1 MSQINLQ
8 NRPENPI
15 QSHQQNKP
23 TNNLHSDQKKIL
35 LNAFDMNCVGHIN
48 HGLWTHPRDES
59 YRFNE
64 LSYWTDLAKTLE
76 KGLFDGLFIA
86 DITGVYDVYQNGIDL
101 TLKESIQLPSHDP
114 STLVSAMAAVTEHL
128 GFGITVNLS
137 YESPYQF
144 ARRFA
149 SLDHLTQGRIGWNIV
164 TGYLDSAERLIGQ
177 KGLKEHDQRYEQAEE
192 FLELCYKFWEGSWEN
207 DAVIIDK
214 KQRIFT
220 QPNKVHA
227 IQHDGKFYKSEGVF
241 QVSPSIQRT
250 PVLFQAGASP
260 RGLKFATRHPEAMF
274 IGGDNTEKLKKQV
287 DSIRELARLDGRDD
301 QALKLFAGITV
312 VTAET
317 DELAQEKLKEYVKY
331 ASSEAGLAH
340 LSSSVGIDFSQYAD
354 DDVIPYQQTNSIVSV
369 NDRFKE
375 QKVTLGDLKAQHLLG
390 GRYPLFVGSGTTV
403 AEQLIELIDATGLDG
418 FNLTRTVAPES
429 HHDFIRLVIPELQQ
443 RGRYKTEY
451 ESGSLRH
458 KIFQKGHHLPATH
471 PADQFRCQSSHSSIE
486 HEDQTKQS
494 A

>member
-1 MSQINLQ
+1 M
-8 NRPENPI
+8 
-15 QSHQQNKP
+15 
-23 TNNLHSDQKKIL
+23 TNSSTPNTPKKIL
-35 LNAFDMNCVGHIN
+35 LNAFDMNSVGHIN

-59 YRFNE
+59 HRFNE
-64 LSYWTDLAKTLE
+64 LSYWTDLAQTLE

-86 DITGVYDVYQNGIDL
+86 DITGVYDVYQNGIEL

-114 STLVSAMAAVTEHL
+114 TTLVSAMAAVTQNL

-177 KGLKEHDQRYEQAEE
+177 KGLKDHDLRYEQAEE
-192 FLELCYKFWEGSWEN
+192 FLQLCYKFWEGSWEN
-207 DAVIIDK
+207 DAVLKDK

-220 QPNKVHA
+220 DPSKVHQV
-227 IQHDGKFYKSEGVF
+227 QHQGQFYQSQGVF
-241 QVSPSIQRT
+241 QVSPSVQRT

-260 RGLKFATRHPEAMF
+260 RGLTFATQHAEGLF
-274 IGGDNTEKLKKQV
+274 IGGDRPEKIKQQV
-287 DSIRELARLDGRDD
+287 DQIRNQATAQGRNPE
-301 QALKLFAGITV
+301 AVKIFVGITV

-317 DELAQEKLKEYVKY
+317 DELAQQKLDEYIRY
-331 ASSEAGLAH
+331 ASPEAGLAH
-340 LSSSVGIDFSQYAD
+340 FSSSVGMDLSQFAD
-354 DDVIPYQQTNSIVSV
+354 DETIPYQQTNSIASV
-369 NDRFKE
+369 NNKFKE
-375 QKVTLGDLKAQHLLG
+375 QSISKNDLKAQHVLG
-390 GRYPLFVGSGTTV
+390 GRYPLIVGSGATV
-403 AEQLIELIDATGLDG
+403 AEKLIQLIDDTGIDG

-429 HHDFIRLVIPELQQ
+429 HHDFIQWVIPELQQ

-451 ESGSLRH
+451 ENGSLRH
-458 KIFQKGHHLPATH
+458 KLFQQGDRLSASH
-471 PADQFRCQSSHSSIE
+471 PVQQFRCQSTASTSNSNLNQK
-486 HEDQTKQS
+486 QT

>member
-1 MSQINLQ
+1 M
-8 NRPENPI
+8 
-15 QSHQQNKP
+15 
-23 TNNLHSDQKKIL
+23 TNSSTPNTPKKIL
-35 LNAFDMNCVGHIN
+35 LNAFDMNSVGHIN

-59 YRFNE
+59 HRFNE
-64 LSYWTDLAKTLE
+64 LSYWTDLAQTLE

-86 DITGVYDVYQNGIDL
+86 DITGVYDVYQNGIEL

-114 STLVSAMAAVTEHL
+114 TTLVSAMAAVTQNL

-177 KGLKEHDQRYEQAEE
+177 KGLKDHDLRYEQAEE
-192 FLELCYKFWEGSWEN
+192 FLQLCYKFWEGSWEN
-207 DAVIIDK
+207 DAVLKDK

-220 QPNKVHA
+220 DPSKVHQV
-227 IQHDGKFYKSEGVF
+227 QHQGQFYQSQGVF
-241 QVSPSIQRT
+241 QVSPSVQRT

-260 RGLKFATRHPEAMF
+260 RGLTFATQHAEGLF
-274 IGGDNTEKLKKQV
+274 IGGDRPEKIKQQV
-287 DSIRELARLDGRDD
+287 DQIRNQATAQGRNPE
-301 QALKLFAGITV
+301 AVKIFVGITV

-317 DELAQEKLKEYVKY
+317 DELAQQKLDEYIRY
-331 ASSEAGLAH
+331 ASPEAGLAH
-340 LSSSVGIDFSQYAD
+340 FSSSVGLDLSQFAD
-354 DDVIPYQQTNSIVSV
+354 DETIPYQKTNSIASV
-369 NDRFKE
+369 NNKFKE
-375 QKVTLGDLKAQHLLG
+375 QSISKNDLKAQHILG
-390 GRYPLFVGSGTTV
+390 GRYPLIVGSGAIV
-403 AEQLIELIDATGLDG
+403 AEKLIQLMDDTGIDG

-429 HHDFIRLVIPELQQ
+429 HHDFIQWVIPELQQ

-451 ESGSLRH
+451 ENGSLRH
-458 KIFQKGHHLPATH
+458 KLFQQGDRLSASH
-471 PADQFRCQSSHSSIE
+471 PVQQFRCQSTASTSNSNLNQK
-486 HEDQTKQS
+486 QT

>member
-1 MSQINLQ
+1 M
-8 NRPENPI
+8 
-15 QSHQQNKP
+15 
-23 TNNLHSDQKKIL
+23 TNSSTPNTPKKIL
-35 LNAFDMNCVGHIN
+35 LNAFDMNSVGHIN

-59 YRFNE
+59 HRFNE
-64 LSYWTDLAKTLE
+64 LSYWTDLAQTLE

-86 DITGVYDVYQNGIDL
+86 DITGVYDVYQNGIEL

-114 STLVSAMAAVTEHL
+114 TTLVSAMAAVTQNL

-177 KGLKEHDQRYEQAEE
+177 KGLKDHDLRYAQAEE
-192 FLELCYKFWEGSWEN
+192 FLQLCYKFWEGSWEN
-207 DAVIIDK
+207 DAVLKDK

-220 QPNKVHA
+220 DPSKVHQV
-227 IQHDGKFYKSEGVF
+227 QHQGQFYQSQGVF
-241 QVSPSIQRT
+241 QVSPSVQRT

-260 RGLKFATRHPEAMF
+260 RGLTFATQHAEGLF
-274 IGGDNTEKLKKQV
+274 IGGDRPEKIKQQV
-287 DSIRELARLDGRDD
+287 DQIRNKATAQGRNPE
-301 QALKLFAGITV
+301 AIKIFVGITV

-317 DELAQEKLKEYVKY
+317 DELAQQKLAEYIRY
-331 ASSEAGLAH
+331 ASPEAGLAH
-340 LSSSVGIDFSQYAD
+340 FSSSVGMDLSQFAD
-354 DDVIPYQQTNSIVSV
+354 DETIPYQKTNSIASV
-369 NDRFKE
+369 NNKFKE
-375 QKVTLGDLKAQHLLG
+375 QSISKNDLKAQHVLG
-390 GRYPLFVGSGTTV
+390 GRYPLIVGSGATV
-403 AEQLIELIDATGLDG
+403 AEKLIQLIDDTGIDG

-429 HHDFIRLVIPELQQ
+429 HHDFIQWVIPELQQ

-451 ESGSLRH
+451 ENGSLRH
-458 KIFQKGHHLPATH
+458 KLFQQGDRLSASH
-471 PADQFRCQSSHSSIE
+471 PVQQFRCQSTASTSNSNLN
-486 HEDQTKQS
+486 QKQS

>member
-1 MSQINLQ
+1 M
-8 NRPENPI
+8 
-15 QSHQQNKP
+15 
-23 TNNLHSDQKKIL
+23 THSSTPNTSKKIL
-35 LNAFDMNCVGHIN
+35 LNAFDMNSVGHIN

-59 YRFNE
+59 HRFNE
-64 LSYWTDLAKTLE
+64 LSYWTDLAQTLE

-86 DITGVYDVYQNGIDL
+86 DITGVYDVYQNGIEL

-114 STLVSAMAAVTEHL
+114 TTLVSAMAAVTQNL

-177 KGLKEHDQRYEQAEE
+177 KGLKDHDLRYEQAEE
-192 FLELCYKFWEGSWEN
+192 FLQLCYKFWEGSWEN
-207 DAVIIDK
+207 DAVLKDK

-220 QPNKVHA
+220 DPSKVHQV
-227 IQHDGKFYKSEGVF
+227 QHQGQFYQSQGVF
-241 QVSPSIQRT
+241 QVSPSVQRT

-260 RGLKFATRHPEAMF
+260 RGLTFATQHAEGLF
-274 IGGDNTEKLKKQV
+274 IGGDRPEKIKQQV
-287 DSIRELARLDGRDD
+287 DQIRNKATAQGRNPE
-301 QALKLFAGITV
+301 AIKIFVGITV

-317 DELAQEKLKEYVKY
+317 DELAQQKLAEYIRY
-331 ASSEAGLAH
+331 ASPEAGLAH
-340 LSSSVGIDFSQYAD
+340 FSSSVGMDLSQFAD
-354 DDVIPYQQTNSIVSV
+354 DETIPYQKTNSIASV
-369 NDRFKE
+369 NNKFKE
-375 QKVTLGDLKAQHLLG
+375 QSISKNDLKAQHVLG
-390 GRYPLFVGSGTTV
+390 GRYPLIVGSGATV
-403 AEQLIELIDATGLDG
+403 AEKLIQLIDDTGIDG

-429 HHDFIRLVIPELQQ
+429 HHDFIQWVIPELQQ

-451 ESGSLRH
+451 ENGSLRH
-458 KIFQKGHHLPATH
+458 KLFQQGDRLSASH
-471 PADQFRCQSSHSSIE
+471 PVQQFRCQSTASTSNSNLNQK
-486 HEDQTKQS
+486 QT

>member
-1 MSQINLQ
+1 M
-8 NRPENPI
+8 
-15 QSHQQNKP
+15 
-23 TNNLHSDQKKIL
+23 TNSSTPNTSKKIL
-35 LNAFDMNCVGHIN
+35 LNAFDMNSVGHIN

-59 YRFNE
+59 HRFNE
-64 LSYWTDLAKTLE
+64 LSYWTDLAQTLE

-86 DITGVYDVYQNGIDL
+86 DITGVYDVYQNGIEL

-114 STLVSAMAAVTEHL
+114 TTLVSAMAAVTQNL

-177 KGLKEHDQRYEQAEE
+177 KGLKDHDLRYEQAEE
-192 FLELCYKFWEGSWEN
+192 FLQLCYKFWEGSWEN
-207 DAVIIDK
+207 DAVLKDK

-220 QPNKVHA
+220 DPSKVHQV
-227 IQHDGKFYKSEGVF
+227 QHQGQFYQSQGVF
-241 QVSPSIQRT
+241 QVSPSVQRT

-260 RGLKFATRHPEAMF
+260 RGLTFATQHAEGLF
-274 IGGDNTEKLKKQV
+274 IGGDRPEKIKQQV
-287 DSIRELARLDGRDD
+287 DQIRNQATAQGRNPE
-301 QALKLFAGITV
+301 AVKIFVGITV

-317 DELAQEKLKEYVKY
+317 DELAQQKLDEYIRY
-331 ASSEAGLAH
+331 ASPEAGLAH
-340 LSSSVGIDFSQYAD
+340 FSSSVGLDLSQFAD
-354 DDVIPYQQTNSIVSV
+354 DETIPYQKTNSIASV
-369 NDRFKE
+369 NNKFKE
-375 QKVTLGDLKAQHLLG
+375 QSISKNDLKAQHILG
-390 GRYPLFVGSGTTV
+390 GRYPLIVGSGAIV
-403 AEQLIELIDATGLDG
+403 AEKLIQLMDDTGIDG

-429 HHDFIRLVIPELQQ
+429 HHDFIQWVIPELQQ

-451 ESGSLRH
+451 ENGSLRH
-458 KIFQKGHHLPATH
+458 KLFQQGDRLSASH
-471 PADQFRCQSSHSSIE
+471 PVQQFRCQSTASTSNSNLNQK
-486 HEDQTKQS
+486 QT